1 MAHPAYCLVFL
12 LTVLAI
18 SLARRAFSSSK
29 PKNLPPSP
37 TGLPI
42 IGHMHLIGSSPHRAL
57 YALAKRYGDI
67 LSLRFGS
74 LPYVVVSSPAA
85 AREFLRT
92 HELAFASRPQG
103 AMAAQYLGY
112 GGHGFAFSP
121 YGPYWKFMR
130 KLCMSE
136 LLSGRSLANF
146 LPIKRHEIRRFLSL
160 LSDAAVDGREMNV
173 GEEMKLLVGNVL
185 SRMSMSRECSSS
197 EKEAAEIR
205 QLVDQV
211 SELLMEF
218 YVGDYISL
226 LRHVDLQGM
235 GKRLKSTHSRFD
247 EIMEEIMRDHETKKQ
262 KKEEERRS
270 GGGEVKDL
278 MDMLLEISEDDSADM
293 KLTRN
298 QIKAFIRTPRGH
310 VHAFGLPNIMKATF
324 LDEVKT
330 DGNVATGNFYVSY
343 SYPSDMIGP
352 FIYRAVFP
360 SYRLLVLDVFVA
372 GVATTALGMEW
383 ALAELV
389 NNPRVLQKAREEI
402 ESVVGKHRLVEESDI
417 PNLPYVQAVIKETL
431 RLHPTDPII
440 MRESIQDCNVGG
452 YHIPSKTGVF
462 INVWAV
468 GRDPS
473 YWDKPLEFLP
483 ERFID
488 EKGRSQIDLRGQ
500 HYHFLPFG
508 SGRRGCPGTT
518 LALQMIETTIAGIVQ
533 CFDMKVNGNGG
544 KVDLSEKPGM
554 TLYLAQPLCCVPV
567 ARLHP
572 LPPLPEL

>member
-1 MAHPAYCLVFL
+1 MANPAYCLVFL

-18 SLARRAFSSSK
+18 SLARRAFTSSK

-42 IGHMHLIGSSPHRAL
+42 VGHMHLIGIGSSPHRAL

-92 HELAFASRPQG
+92 HELAFSSRPQG
-103 AMAAQYLGY
+103 AMAPEYLGY
-112 GGHGFAFSP
+112 GGHGFAFAP
-121 YGPYWKFMR
+121 YGPYWKFLR

-146 LPIKRHEIRRFLSL
+146 LPIKSHEIRRFLSL
-160 LSDAAVDGREMNV
+160 LSDAAVDGREMNL

-197 EKEAAEIR
+197 EKEAAEIVR
-205 QLVDQV
+205 LVDMV

-218 YVGDYISL
+218 YVGDYIPL

-262 KKEEERRS
+262 KKEEERRN
-270 GGGEVKDL
+270 GGGGVKDL

-298 QIKAFIRTPRGH
+298 QIKAFIR
-310 VHAFGLPNIMKATF
+310 
-324 LDEVKT
+324 
-330 DGNVATGNFYVSY
+330 
-343 SYPSDMIGP
+343 
-352 FIYRAVFP
+352 
-360 SYRLLVLDVFVA
+360 DVFVA

-383 ALAELV
+383 ALAELI

-431 RLHPTDPII
+431 RLHPTDPIVI
-440 MRESIQDCNVGG
+440 RGSHQDCNVGG

-473 YWDKPLEFLP
+473 YWDRPLEFLP

-488 EKGRSQIDLRGQ
+488 ENGRSQIDIRGQ

-533 CFDMKVNGNGG
+533 CFDMKVNDNGG
-544 KVDLSEKPGM
+544 KVDMSEKPGM
-554 TLYLAQPLCCVPV
+554 TLYRAQPLCCVPV

>member
-1 MAHPAYCLVFL
+1 
-12 LTVLAI
+12 
-18 SLARRAFSSSK
+18 
-29 PKNLPPSP
+29 
-37 TGLPI
+37 
-42 IGHMHLIGSSPHRAL
+42 
-57 YALAKRYGDI
+57 
-67 LSLRFGS
+67 
-74 LPYVVVSSPAA
+74 
-85 AREFLRT
+85 
-92 HELAFASRPQG
+92 
-103 AMAAQYLGY
+103 
-112 GGHGFAFSP
+112 
-121 YGPYWKFMR
+121 
-130 KLCMSE
+130 
-136 LLSGRSLANF
+136 
-146 LPIKRHEIRRFLSL
+146 
-160 LSDAAVDGREMNV
+160 
-173 GEEMKLLVGNVL
+173 
-185 SRMSMSRECSSS
+185 MSMSRECSSS

-205 QLVDQV
+205 RLVDQV

-298 QIKAFIRTPRGH
+298 QIKAFIR
-310 VHAFGLPNIMKATF
+310 
-324 LDEVKT
+324 
-330 DGNVATGNFYVSY
+330 
-343 SYPSDMIGP
+343 
-352 FIYRAVFP
+352 
-360 SYRLLVLDVFVA
+360 DVFVA

-383 ALAELV
+383 ALAELI

-417 PNLPYVQAVIKETL
+417 PNLPYLQAVIKETL

-452 YHIPSKTGVF
+452 YHVPSKTGVF